1 VNSYGSALR
10 RNWWVVAIGVVVA
23 IAVATWMAYEVP
35 GFTPRE
41 KPVYTAN
48 ARLLVTSS
56 EGSYIRVSVPRRVDD
71 ESVSGIASDGSRVVN
86 EPPDVRPLLAAANL
100 YPLLIESDHV
110 TKLRAEM
117 FGPMAGTV
125 KANAVSAVVTPT
137 RYRPSQL
144 PAIDIFATSS
154 SAEKAVALA
163 NATSKSFKRWIQLE
177 QAETKLKPRERIIIQ
192 ELRVPTGAVSS
203 GGPSFGIPVL
213 AALAVLAGFGLLAVA
228 LDRIFVAPGVRTS
241 ETR

>member
-1 VNSYGSALR
+1 MNSSSAALR
-10 RNWWVVAIGVVVA
+10 RNWWVLAIGVVVA
-23 IAVATWMAYEVP
+23 ITVATSIAYEIP
-35 GFTPRE
+35 GFTPRH

-56 EGSYIRVSVPRRVDD
+56 EGSYIRVSVPRRVDE
-71 ESVSGIASDGSRVVN
+71 ESASGDATGTSRVVDQ
-86 EPPDVRPLLAAANL
+86 PPDVRPLLSAANL

-110 TKLRAEM
+110 TNLRREM
-117 FGPMAGTV
+117 FGPMKGTV
-125 KANAVSAVVTPT
+125 RATAVSAVITPM

-144 PAIDIFATSS
+144 PAIDVFATSS
-154 SAEKAVALA
+154 TEENAVALA
-163 NATSKSFKRWIQLE
+163 NATSKSFMRWIQLE
-177 QAETKLKPRERIIIQ
+177 QAKTKLKPRERIIIQ

-213 AALAVLAGFGLLAVA
+213 VALAVLAGFGLLAVA
-228 LDRIFVAPGVRTS
+228 LDRIFVAPGLRTS